1 MIKTPVVCSQQSGL
15 TTGNATIYNRS
26 PQLTRGPRPR
36 NVLFS
41 IGVLPFCLYLSSRP
55 LKTNGESMQ
64 PIDLQGV
71 LSPWQP
77 GVFSLT
83 LYGVVVIGLTMV
95 LLFLSRWLGQH
106 QPNDEKLRVYESGI
120 IPTGQARLR
129 YPVPFFMVAIFFLI
143 FDVEGAYIFSWAVA
157 SRPLGWA
164 GWFQIQFFIGV
175 LIAGLVYVW
184 VKGGLDW
191 GPKRD

>member
-1 MIKTPVVCSQQSGL
+1 LLI
-15 TTGNATIYNRS
+15 
-26 PQLTRGPRPR
+26 
-36 NVLFS
+36 
-41 IGVLPFCLYLSSRP
+41 LSNRP

-129 YPVPFFMVAIFFLI
+129 YPVPCFMVAIFFLI